1 MSNNIENNTENTK
14 RRHKMTEKTKWI
26 ITGVLCLLAVLTV
39 IIVAKDGCFDFK
51 PGSVQAN
58 NNTPVESEA
67 PDKQKSAHTGTGK
80 HTVLVTAGNGGT
92 TDPNGSVS
100 VEDWGS
106 VTVNFTPSEGYEILN
121 VSIDGSD
128 KGAVESY
135 TLSNI
140 TEDHSI
146 IATFAKKPEPT
157 PSPTPSAAQPAE

>member
-1 MSNNIENNTENTK
+1 MKNTENKK
-14 RRHKMTEKTKWI
+14 RGMTNKTKWI

-39 IIVAKDGCFDFK
+39 VIVAKDGCFDFK

-58 NNTPVESEA
+58 DNTPVESDA
-67 PDKQKSAHTGTGK
+67 PDAEDTSNSGTGK
-80 HTVLVTAGNGGT
+80 HIVLITAGNGGT
-92 TDPNGSVS
+92 TDPNGSVT

-106 VTVNFTPSEGYEILN
+106 LTVNFTPNEGYELQS
-121 VSIDGSD
+121 VTIDGSD

-146 IATFAKKPEPT
+146 IATFVKKPEPT
-157 PSPTPSAAQPAE
+157 PTPTPEPSVPEE